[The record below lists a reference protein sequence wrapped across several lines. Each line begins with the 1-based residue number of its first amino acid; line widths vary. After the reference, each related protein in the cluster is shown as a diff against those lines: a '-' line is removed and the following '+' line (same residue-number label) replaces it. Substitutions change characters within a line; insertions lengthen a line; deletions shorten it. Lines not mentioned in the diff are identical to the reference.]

1 MEEIKDEPELIK
13 ESSGNNSYTN
23 DVFKSQILINKNRVN
38 NISEIY
44 LNFDDNE
51 KIISNIILQINKE
64 NIKDEEEKK
73 DIEKKEKK
81 VVGDK
86 IDDNIDYNNE
96 YEISI
101 KNDFIKLCICKNN
114 KSYIPN
120 LKKVFNF
127 DIYEYNGL
135 DDIMQE

>member
-1 MEEIKDEPELIK
+1 MEEIKDEHELIK

-73 DIEKKEKK
+73 DIEKKRKK
-81 VVGDK
+81 
-86 IDDNIDYNNE
+86 
-96 YEISI
+96 S
-101 KNDFIKLCICKNN
+101 
-114 KSYIPN
+114 
-120 LKKVFNF
+120 
-127 DIYEYNGL
+127 
-135 DDIMQE
+135 

>member
-1 MEEIKDEPELIK
+1 MKK
-13 ESSGNNSYTN
+13 
-23 DVFKSQILINKNRVN
+23 KK
-38 NISEIY
+38 
-44 LNFDDNE
+44 
-51 KIISNIILQINKE
+51 KIQK
-64 NIKDEEEKK
+64 
-73 DIEKKEKK
+73 KKEKK
-81 VVGDK
+81 VEGDK
-86 IDDNIDYNNE
+86 IDDNIDNNNE

-101 KNDFIKLCICKNN
+101 KNDFIKQCICKNN

>member
-73 DIEKKEKK
+73 RYKKK
-81 VVGDK
+81 
-86 IDDNIDYNNE
+86 
-96 YEISI
+96 
-101 KNDFIKLCICKNN
+101 
-114 KSYIPN
+114 
-120 LKKVFNF
+120 
-127 DIYEYNGL
+127 
-135 DDIMQE
+135 